1 MTSRPNNRKKS
12 LPRKSVVTTR
22 GKKKAVAKKKPQVAK
37 DFSFTPKTELGR
49 DLWAIRQRAVA
60 SGMRLLN
67 SEELEREILSRR
79 AGDLTDD

>member
-22 GKKKAVAKKKPQVAK
+22 GKKKTVAKKKPQVAK

-49 DLWAIRQRAVA
+49 DLWAIR
-60 SGMRLLN
+60 
-67 SEELEREILSRR
+67 
-79 AGDLTDD
+79 